1 MASRRS
7 RGDGGLFWEES
18 RQRWRAE
25 ATVGYRPDGTRI
37 VRKARGKTKTE
48 AKDKLREMLREI
60 EEGTPAEARNFT
72 VADAVTDW
80 LAYGLPRRSTSTVE
94 KLTILATKHVIGKLG
109 ARKLRELSADDVDR
123 WLAERSQ
130 VLSTR
135 TLREVR
141 SILLRAISRAQAR
154 EKVKRNVVLLCEV
167 PEGRPGRPSKS
178 LTFEQAEAVLA
189 AAERTQLR
197 AYIVLSL
204 LTGAR
209 TEELRALTWENV
221 DLIGRPSDV
230 PPIPPHVRVWR
241 SVRDNGDTKTRKSR
255 RSLAL
260 PARCREALRVQQVK
274 QDFARRVAG
283 DRWTESGLVFASD
296 VGTELDAAN
305 VRRAF
310 RKVVAKAGLHAVD
323 WTPRELRH
331 SFASL
336 LSDSGVRIEDI
347 SRLMGHDGTAVTELV
362 YRHQLRPVIEEGTT
376 AMDKLFGTP
385 DDDRAA

>member
-1 MASRRS
+1 
-7 RGDGGLFWEES
+7 
-18 RQRWRAE
+18 
-25 ATVGYRPDGTRI
+25 
-37 VRKARGKTKTE
+37 
-48 AKDKLREMLREI
+48 MLREI

-221 DLIGRPSDV
+221 DLIGRPNDD

-283 DRWTESGLVFASD
+283 DRWRESGLVFASD

-310 RKVVAKAGLHAVD
+310 RKVVAKAGLNAAD

-347 SRLMGHDGTAVTELV
+347 SRLMGHNGTAVTELV